1 MRMFIESVDF
11 QWLCLTYPS
20 FSQSSCSLLPMAD
33 AQRVS
38 DVLTVL
44 RGSSSS
50 DSESDCEVMPL
61 SKMVRQL
68 SAEWKQLGEQ
78 HEAGLS
84 PPTTPLDPGLLP
96 RGGE

>member
-1 MRMFIESVDF
+1 MCARIMIAGGGKRR
-11 QWLCLTYPS
+11 TT
-20 FSQSSCSLLPMAD
+20 
-33 AQRVS
+33 R
-38 DVLTVL
+38 L
-44 RGSSSS
+44 RRPGSSRSSLPASTRSS

-84 PPTTPLDPGLLP
+84 PPTTPLDPAFY
-96 RGGE
+96 REAESDTER

>member
-1 MRMFIESVDF
+1 LQTHREFLI
-11 QWLCLTYPS
+11 
-20 FSQSSCSLLPMAD
+20 
-33 AQRVS
+33 
-38 DVLTVL
+38 VLTML

-84 PPTTPLDPGLLP
+84 PPTTPLDPAFY
-96 RGGE
+96 REAESDTER